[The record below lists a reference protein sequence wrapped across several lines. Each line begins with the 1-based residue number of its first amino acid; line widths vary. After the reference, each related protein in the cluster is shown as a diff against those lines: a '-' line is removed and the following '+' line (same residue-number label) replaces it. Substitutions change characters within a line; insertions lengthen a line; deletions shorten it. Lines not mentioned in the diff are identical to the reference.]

1 MKKILLTKFLA
12 FSTTFASSQFMVLTT
27 LNKVEGIDPV
37 KPSVTEVYE
46 GDECP
51 TTDTEDSYNIT
62 DKLGVGYQ
70 VNEKMMVGIT
80 MDGKDNYELL
90 GRYMLM
96 EGMWATCVYNYIPDS
111 ENEMMDNLDL
121 GVGYSLQLWKKLYAE
136 PNYTMPMK
144 EDEDGNREGSF
155 NLSFSYKL

>member
-1 MKKILLTKFLA
+1 
-12 FSTTFASSQFMVLTT
+12 
-27 LNKVEGIDPV
+27 
-37 KPSVTEVYE
+37 
-46 GDECP
+46 
-51 TTDTEDSYNIT
+51 
-62 DKLGVGYQ
+62 
-70 VNEKMMVGIT
+70 MVGIT